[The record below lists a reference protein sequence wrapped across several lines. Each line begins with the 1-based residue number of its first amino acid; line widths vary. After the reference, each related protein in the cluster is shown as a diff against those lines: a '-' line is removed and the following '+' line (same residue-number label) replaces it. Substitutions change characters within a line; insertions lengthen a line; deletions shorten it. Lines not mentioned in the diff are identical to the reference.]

1 MYEDLKIIKWPD
13 PRLRKPSLPV
23 QQFDESLI
31 TLTTRM
37 FQLMREAKGVGLAAP
52 QVGINLR
59 LFVMNATG
67 EPTDDRVVVN
77 PVLSNGDGAE
87 EDEEGCLSLPAI
99 YVQVVRDLSLHLA
112 AQDVH
117 GNPFEETATGFVAR
131 VWQHETDHLNGI
143 LLTDKMG
150 PVTKITYRKKLREM
164 EEEFILQQGKK
175 K

>member
-13 PRLRKPSLPV
+13 PRLKKLSLPV
-23 QQFDESLI
+23 ETFDESLI

-37 FQLMREAKGVGLAAP
+37 FELMREARGVGLAAP

-67 EPTDDRVVVN
+67 EPADDRVIIN
-77 PVLSNGDGAE
+77 PILTNADGVD

-117 GNPFEETATGFVAR
+117 GNPIAETATGFVAR

-150 PVTKITYRKKLREM
+150 PVAKMTYRKKLREL
-164 EEEFILQQGKK
+164 EEEYKLQQGKK